1 MTKLYLLLMLGFV
14 VLFEGQAQSKPWR
27 IEGRSL
33 MELRREQERVLPL
46 PDAFLPFSPVH
57 YLSLFRT
64 TDTGLDRTLPTADP
78 LPSAYRYEELA
89 FFCRIEVQMER
100 AFKFSVK
107 FRLGEV
113 QYVERMEGK
122 Y

>member
-1 MTKLYLLLMLGFV
+1 MKKLYLLLILGFGF
-14 VLFEGQAQSKPWR
+14 LFEGQAQSISWQ
-27 IEGRSL
+27 IEGKSL
-33 MELRREQERVLPL
+33 VELRREQRRVLPL
-46 PDAFLPFSPVH
+46 PDAFLSFSPVH
-57 YLSLFRT
+57 YLSFFRT
-64 TDTGLDRTLPTADP
+64 TDTALDRALLTADP
-78 LPSAYRYEELA
+78 LPRAYRYEELA

-100 AFKFSVK
+100 AFKFPVK

>member
-1 MTKLYLLLMLGFV
+1 MKKLCLFLFLGLV
-14 VLFEGQAQSKPWR
+14 VLLEGQAQSASWQ
-27 IEGRSL
+27 IEGKSL
-33 MELRREQERVLPL
+33 VELRREQRRILPL
-46 PDAFLPFSPVH
+46 PSSFMLFSPA
-57 YLSLFRT
+57 SSFPLFNT
-64 TDTGLDRTLPTADP
+64 LDTGPHRMLLTAGP
-78 LPSAYRYEELA
+78 LPQAYRYEDLA

-100 AFKFSVK
+100 TFKFPVK